1 MKRVLNPAMLVA
13 VIALVLAAGGTAVAA
28 GELITRPDQVAT
40 GVIEG
45 RHLAQHSV
53 AKRDLEDVYLRMR
66 VSAAGQ
72 ALGTG
77 NDGTAVKETRGRY
90 RLTFFSDA
98 VDGSGP
104 RGVLDLRDCAITA
117 TPYATSTDDVPLEPN
132 ETPGAPIVWA
142 AREFYGNPL
151 QPNEVRVFVDKPW
164 QVSNGQLVYLRKDA
178 AFNVV
183 VVC

>member
-1 MKRVLNPAMLVA
+1 MVVA
-13 VIALVLAAGGTAVAA
+13 VVALLLAVGGTAVAA

-40 GVIEG
+40 GVIDG

-53 AKRDLEDVYLRMR
+53 AKRDLEDVYLRVR

-72 ALGTG
+72 AVGAA

-90 RLTFFSDA
+90 RITFHSDA

-104 RGVLDLRDCAITA
+104 RGSLDLRDCAVTA
-117 TPYATSTDDVPLEPN
+117 TPYSTSVEDVPLEPN
-132 ETPGAPIVWA
+132 EAPGAPIVWA
-142 AREFYGNPL
+142 ARDMYGSPL
-151 QPNEVRVFVDKPW
+151 QPNELRVFVDKPW
-164 QVSNGQLVYLRKDA
+164 QISNGQLIYLRKDA
-178 AFNVV
+178 AFDVV

>member
-1 MKRVLNPAMLVA
+1 MDRLLSPAMLVA
-13 VIALVLAAGGTAVAA
+13 VVALVLAVGGTAVAA
-28 GELITRPDQVAT
+28 GELITRPEQVAT
-40 GVIEG
+40 GVLDG

-66 VSAAGQ
+66 VNAAGH
-72 ALGTG
+72 AVGTH

-90 RLTFFSDA
+90 RLTFNSDA

-104 RGVLDLRDCAITA
+104 RGVLDLRDCAVTA
-117 TPYATSTDDVPLEPN
+117 TPYITSDEDVPLEPN

-142 AREFYGNPL
+142 ARDFYGNPL

-164 QVSNGQLVYLRKDA
+164 QISNGLLNYLRKDA
-178 AFNVV
+178 AFDVV

>member
-1 MKRVLNPAMLVA
+1 MIVA
-13 VIALVLAAGGTAVAA
+13 VVALVLAAGGTAVAA

-40 GVIEG
+40 GVLDG
-45 RHLAQHSV
+45 RHLAQRSV

-90 RLTFFSDA
+90 RITFHSDA
-98 VDGSGP
+98 QDGSGP
-104 RGVLDLRDCAITA
+104 RENLDLRDCAVTA
-117 TPYATSTDDVPLEPN
+117 TPYLTSTVDVPLEPN

-142 AREFYGNPL
+142 ARDMYGSPL
-151 QPNEVRVFVDKPW
+151 APNEVRVFVDKPW
-164 QVSNGQLVYLRKDA
+164 QISNGQLNYLRKDA